1 VAFFVALK
9 QVFQMTHFIYILY
22 SPSTSG
28 YYIGET
34 AFPDERLNGHNEGKY
49 DRSYSKR
56 ATDWEIYLL
65 IKCDER
71 KQALKIEKKIKS
83 MKSTQYIKN
92 LKQYPE
98 IIEKLKAL

>member
-34 AFPDERLNGHNEGKY
+34 AFLDERLNGHNEGKHQS
-49 DRSYSKR
+49 SYTKR
-56 ATDWEIYLL
+56 ASDWELYLL
-65 IKCDER
+65 INCKDR
-71 KQALKIEKKIKS
+71 KEALKIEKKIKS
-83 MKSTQYIKN
+83 MKSTQYITN
-92 LKQYPE
+92 VKQYPE